1 MQPAGTLAKFSGLEM
16 KKEYFFFHFSAEAS
30 PPLRLCISYRPL
42 LALTL
47 CGFGGVSV
55 IIPNLFLN
63 AVRIIVCVNKG
74 FILQFLL
81 K

>member
-1 MQPAGTLAKFSGLEM
+1 MQPAGTLAKVSGLEM
-16 KKEYFFFHFSAEAS
+16 KKEYFFHFSAGAIL
-30 PPLRLCISYRPL
+30 PLGLCISYRSL

-63 AVRIIVCVNKG
+63 AVKIIVCVNKG